1 MAALGRTARN
11 PIGYAIGIFLVL
23 LAVGWEA
30 VVHSTLAARFQGN
43 LPSAYVSLALLL
55 IPIWFFGFG
64 LAEHL
69 KTSLKRAD
77 TRVLGSLLIAVPYP
91 VFAMPAHEFRWSV
104 AAGFFAISLG
114 VAVLLESARRQHGT
128 ARGGWQDFVVLATL
142 GLAVDLRFFESA
154 WPYPGISGIAKLV
167 LVDVALYGYLVIRQL
182 DGVGYDLRPKL
193 IDVGVG
199 FREYLFFAP
208 IAIALGLS
216 LNFLHWHGRLPS
228 AAMLLG
234 GWAFTFLFIAIPEE
248 LFFRGLLQNLIERKW
263 GRRVSLVITSI
274 LFGLSHFNKR
284 LGPTGTGF
292 NWRYVVLAT
301 IAGIFYG
308 RAWRSRRRL
317 MPSAI
322 THTSVDVTWGIWL
335 RLSYWRTDL
344 VQGPACSGANSSP

>member
-1 MAALGRTARN
+1 MPFDKAPLHRN
-11 PIGYAIGIFLVL
+11 PITYATIVFLAL
-23 LAVGWEA
+23 LAAGWEIL
-30 VVHSTLAARFQGN
+30 VHSGLAGRFEGH
-43 LPSAYVSLALLL
+43 LASAYVSLALLL

-64 LAEHL
+64 LAEPL
-69 KTSLKRAD
+69 QRWLTRAD
-77 TRVLGSLLIAVPYP
+77 ARILASLLIAVPYP
-91 VFAMPAHEFRWSV
+91 VFALPAHEFRWSI
-104 AAGFFAISLG
+104 AAGFVAICLG
-114 VAVLLESARRQHGT
+114 AAVLLESARRQHGT
-128 ARGGWQDFVVLATL
+128 AHGGWQDFVVLATL

-193 IDVGVG
+193 IDVAIG

-208 IAIALGLS
+208 IAIVLGLS
-216 LNFLHWHGRLPS
+216 LNFLHWHARLPS

-248 LFFRGLLQNLIERKW
+248 LFFRGLVQNLLERKW
-263 GRRVSLVITSI
+263 GKRASLAIASV

-284 LGPTGTGF
+284 LGPATMGF

-308 RAWRSRRRL
+308 RAWMSRRRL
-317 MPSAI
+317 MASAI
-322 THTSVDVTWGIWL
+322 THTSIDVTWGIWL
-335 RLSYWRTDL
+335 R
-344 VQGPACSGANSSP
+344 